1 MITLVPS
8 SVHSKAIVAHLYSDH
23 HRWLRAWL
31 YRRLNCPHDAA
42 DLAQDTFVRAMTS
55 SALPA
60 LEEPRAF
67 LATVARRLLSNLFRR
82 RALEQAY
89 LDELAC
95 LPEHCMPSAEDVV
108 LVREALAEIDRVL
121 DGLPVRVRHAFI
133 LHRLEGM
140 SQPSIAEHLGV
151 SLATVERDL
160 RRAFVHCL
168 SARPE

>member
-1 MITLVPS
+1 MNR
-8 SVHSKAIVAHLYSDH
+8 SVDTNTIVADLYSDH

-31 YRRLNCPHDAA
+31 YRRLNCPDDAA
-42 DLAQDTFVRAMTS
+42 DLAQDTFVRAMGS

-89 LDELAC
+89 LEALGR
-95 LPEHCMPSAEDVV
+95 LPECCMPSVEDVL
-108 LVREALAEIDRVL
+108 LVREALAQIDRLL
-121 DGLPVRVRHAFI
+121 DGLPARARHAFI

-140 SQPSIAEHLGV
+140 SQPMIATQLGV

-160 RRAFVHCL
+160 RRAFLHCL
-168 SARPE
+168 SVEAE

>member
-1 MITLVPS
+1 MNR
-8 SVHSKAIVAHLYSDH
+8 SVDTNTIVADLYSDH

-31 YRRLNCPHDAA
+31 YRRLNCPDDAA
-42 DLAQDTFVRAMTS
+42 DLAQDTFVRAMGS

-89 LDELAC
+89 LEALGR
-95 LPEHCMPSAEDVV
+95 LPECCMPSVEDVL
-108 LVREALAEIDRVL
+108 LVREALAQIDRLL
-121 DGLPVRVRHAFI
+121 DGLPTRARHAFI

-140 SQPSIAEHLGV
+140 SQPMIATQLGV
-151 SLATVERDL
+151 SLATVERD
-160 RRAFVHCL
+160 
-168 SARPE
+168 

>member
-1 MITLVPS
+1 MNR
-8 SVHSKAIVAHLYSDH
+8 SVDTNTIVADLYSDH

-31 YRRLNCPHDAA
+31 YRRLNCPDDAA
-42 DLAQDTFVRAMTS
+42 DLARDTFVRAMGS

-89 LDELAC
+89 LEALGR
-95 LPEHCMPSAEDVV
+95 LPECCMPSVEDVL
-108 LVREALAEIDRVL
+108 LVREALAQIDRLL
-121 DGLPVRVRHAFI
+121 DGLPTRARHAFI

-140 SQPSIAEHLGV
+140 SQPMIATQLGV

-160 RRAFVHCL
+160 RRAFLHCL
-168 SARPE
+168 SVEAE

>member
-1 MITLVPS
+1 MIVVTS
-8 SVHSKAIVAHLYSDH
+8 SVDSKAIVAELYSDH

-42 DLAQDTFVRAMTS
+42 DLAQDTFVRAMGS

-60 LEEPRAF
+60 LDEPRAF

-89 LDELAC
+89 LDELGR
-95 LPEHCMPSAEDVV
+95 LPEHCMPSAEDVL
-108 LVREALAEIDRVL
+108 LVREALAQIDRLL
-121 DGLPVRVRHAFI
+121 DGLPERVRHAFI

-140 SQPSIAEHLGV
+140 SQPLIAEQLGV

-168 SARPE
+168 SVEAE

>member
-1 MITLVPS
+1 MIIDVTSTVD
-8 SVHSKAIVAHLYSDH
+8 SKALVALLYSDH

-42 DLAQDTFVRAMTS
+42 DLAQDTFVRAMSS

-60 LEEPRAF
+60 IVEPRAF

-89 LDELAC
+89 LEELGR
-95 LPEHCMPSAEDVV
+95 LPEHCMPSAEDVL
-108 LVREALAEIDRVL
+108 LVREALAQIDRLL
-121 DGLPVRVRHAFI
+121 DGLPGRVRHAFI
-133 LHRLEGM
+133 LYRLEGL
-140 SQPSIAEHLGV
+140 SQPVIAEQLGV

-160 RRAFVHCL
+160 RRAFLHCL
-168 SARPE
+168 TERGE

>member
-1 MITLVPS
+1 MNR
-8 SVHSKAIVAHLYSDH
+8 SVDTNTIVADLYSDH

-31 YRRLNCPHDAA
+31 YRRLNCPDDAA
-42 DLAQDTFVRAMTS
+42 DLAQDTFVRAMGS

-89 LDELAC
+89 LEALGR
-95 LPEHCMPSAEDVV
+95 LPECCMPSVEDVL
-108 LVREALAEIDRVL
+108 LVREALAQIDRLL
-121 DGLPVRVRHAFI
+121 DGLPTRAHHAFI

-140 SQPSIAEHLGV
+140 SQPMIATQLGV

-160 RRAFVHCL
+160 RRAFLHCL
-168 SARPE
+168 SVEAE

>member
-1 MITLVPS
+1 MNR
-8 SVHSKAIVAHLYSDH
+8 SVDTNTIVADLYSDH

-31 YRRLNCPHDAA
+31 YRRLNCPDDAA
-42 DLAQDTFVRAMTS
+42 DLAQDTFVRAMGS

-89 LDELAC
+89 LEALGR
-95 LPEHCMPSAEDVV
+95 LPECCMPSVEDVL
-108 LVREALAEIDRVL
+108 LVREALAQIDRLL
-121 DGLPVRVRHAFI
+121 DGLPTRARHAFI

-140 SQPSIAEHLGV
+140 SQPMIATQLGV

-160 RRAFVHCL
+160 RRAFLHCL
-168 SARPE
+168 SVEAE